1 MAEEKID
8 LAETQ
13 IIVTPRKGKCEHFTI
28 MKGQRELDP
37 ALYADWVIGAVII
50 KNHGGKFAT
59 FVDWS
64 AQGVANG
71 MSVDKDSCHT
81 VWQSVPSINKPV
93 ANVAPSVSGALHIDP
108 KTGDVTI
115 IDGVVALNP
124 DDNEQWEQA
133 LQVAVSVAATMGP
146 DKALAAWHRWNE
158 QGDPNG
164 CYDSQ
169 YGCTAFLKALV
180 HHLQGNRATDA
191 VMPMDPTATEQPSSD
206 TLLGRLETMREAC
219 KRSNWNDSA
228 LTLEAA
234 IQALSPVAQ
243 PTSPAEAA
251 VDTTMQLLQQGL
263 LVPYQVLEILTA
275 SQVPGEGLQLG
286 VDYLQDCF
294 TGLQDLQLFVHQ
306 GNVRAGWWSDLTTGE
321 PKARNDGELLLLI
334 VSEVIEGFEGIRK
347 MLMDDKLPT
356 RKMIEVECADV
367 LIRLLDY
374 CGGRKLD
381 LAGATRDKLA
391 YNLLRADHKI
401 ENRRGENGKK
411 F

>member
-1 MAEEKID
+1 MQQQFINLNDTSVEVDA
-8 LAETQ
+8 
-13 IIVTPRKGKCEHFTI
+13 VTSVISIFIEQRK
-28 MKGQRELDP
+28 LDP
-37 ALYADWVIGAVII
+37 ADREDWLAGAAII
-50 KNHGGKFAT
+50 KLSGGKFAT

-64 AQGVANG
+64 AQGVTNG
-71 MSVDKDSCHT
+71 MQVDKDNCHE
-81 VWQSVPSINKPV
+81 VWSKVQPMRK
-93 ANVAPSVSGALHIDP
+93 SVSLGHFAEAAILHVDP
-108 KTGDVTI
+108 VTRVVTI
-115 IDGVVALNP
+115 SDSTGPLKP
-124 DDNEQWEQA
+124 EGDQWEQA

-169 YGCTAFLKALV
+169 YGCAAFLKALV

-191 VMPMDPTATEQPSSD
+191 VMPMDPSATEQPSND

-219 KRSNWNDSA
+219 TRSNWGDSA
-228 LTLEAA
+228 QTLSQA
-234 IQALSPVAQ
+234 IEALSPVAQ

-263 LVPYQVLEILTA
+263 LSEHEVLQILRD
-275 SQVPGEGLQLG
+275 SQQPGEWLQFG
-286 VDYLQDCF
+286 VDHLDRCFDALGSLQC
-294 TGLQDLQLFVHQ
+294 FVHQ

-347 MLMDDKLPT
+347 NLMDDKLFT

-391 YNLLRADHKI
+391 FNLMRLDHKL
-401 ENRRGENGKK
+401 EHRRGEHGKK
-411 F
+411 I